1 MQYLFKI
8 TLCLIPQKLN
18 IHGKTIIKLCVQ
30 YIWSLYV
37 MLKEALVS
45 LLVLVIILCKTLR
58 CFPACTFFPR
68 T

>member
-8 TLCLIPQKLN
+8 TLFFNTPKIE
-18 IHGKTIIKLCVQ
+18 HGKTIIKLCVQ

>member
-8 TLCLIPQKLN
+8 TLFLIPQKLN

-45 LLVLVIILCKTLR
+45 LGFGYYIM
-58 CFPACTFFPR
+58 
-68 T
+68 